1 MNRIAFASI
10 LLSALLTCCAVC
22 LFWLHQDISAL
33 DTALSRSESLTAQ
46 QDYDAAIAVLKEATV
61 VWGKRQ
67 RLHSRLLRHKELENI
82 TLTLISL
89 PAYLEH
95 ESLPDYEAGIQQV
108 HHMLEHIWES
118 ELPVWQNLL

>member
-33 DTALSRSESLTAQ
+33 DTALSQSESLTAQ

-61 VWGKRQ
+61 VGEKDSGFIPDCCAIRNWK
-67 RLHSRLLRHKELENI
+67 I
-82 TLTLISL
+82 L
-89 PAYLEH
+89 P
-95 ESLPDYEAGIQQV
+95 
-108 HHMLEHIWES
+108 
-118 ELPVWQNLL
+118 